1 MTEWLPQKL
10 SSRDFIISPCM
21 AETSCSGSPT
31 DAGCSWVEGGRT
43 YIGKVVMSIYRPV
56 LLQGTTF
63 LWPADKRAATDKC
76 KYVTIKKKKREKRDK
91 YLRSKVN
98 IVRRVP
104 VGPRGLLKMEA
115 AFGKLGAFF
124 LCFLGTRAATFPR
137 YTHRLRCTWFR
148 CYHEIRFGIIAVLNT
163 LNCYSS

>member
-1 MTEWLPQKL
+1 MTEWLPQKS

-21 AETSCSGSPT
+21 AETSCSGSP

-43 YIGKVVMSIYRPV
+43 YIGKVVMSIYRSV

-115 AFGKLGAFF
+115 AFGKLDAFF
-124 LCFLGTRAATFPR
+124 FVSWERARSPS
-137 YTHRLRCTWFR
+137 LV
-148 CYHEIRFGIIAVLNT
+148 IRIVYVILDSVAIMKYDLE
-163 LNCYSS
+163 